1 MSNGWPR
8 VTVSGWGEPKKGKS
22 HFALTFPEPIQA
34 IEIGETGIED
44 LLNKPEFRDKKITHT
59 PITMP
64 VLSPEVADHQKLLT
78 RFEKVLLDSVKLDS
92 GYRTLVIDSASR
104 LWRSVRLV
112 MTEKALEDS
121 IRKKRSQADYELAN
135 DYFEQIIQLVRVKP
149 DLNLVLLHRHRD
161 VWRTQTDENGRD
173 RSGATGEVEA
183 RDYKGIENM
192 VQVVL
197 KFNTGTRFDAKTK
210 GQIESFMHTIQLC
223 RPNHRVVGL
232 TVPDLDYNT
241 LMERVWGRAAAATE

>member
-44 LLNKPEFRDKKITHT
+44 LLPTFKGKQITHT
-59 PITMP
+59 PLIMP
-64 VLSPEVADHQKLLT
+64 VLSPDIGDHQKLLT
-78 RFEKVLLDSVKLDS
+78 AFEKVLLATVKQDS

-104 LWRSVRLV
+104 LWRSVRVV

-121 IRKKRSQADYELAN
+121 IRRKKSQADYELAN
-135 DYFEQIIQLVRVKP
+135 DYFEQIIQLVRQKP

-161 VWRTQTDENGRD
+161 VWRTQMDENGRE

-192 VQVVL
+192 VQMVL
-197 KFNTGTRFDAKTK
+197 KFNTGTRFDARTKTQ
-210 GQIESFMHTIQLC
+210 GESFMHTIQLC
-223 RPNHRVVGL
+223 RFNRKLEGMV
-232 TVPDLDYNT
+232 VPDMDYNL
-241 LMERVWGRAAAATE
+241 LMERVFGRATTE

>member
-44 LLNKPEFRDKKITHT
+44 LLPTFKGKQITHT
-59 PITMP
+59 PLIMP
-64 VLSPEVADHQKLLT
+64 VLSPEVGDHQKLLT
-78 RFEKVLLDSVKLDS
+78 AFEKVLLATVKQDS

-112 MTEKALEDS
+112 MTAKSLEES
-121 IRKKRSQADYELAN
+121 VRRKGSQADYELAN
-135 DYFEQIIQLVRVKP
+135 DYFEQIIQLVRTKP

-192 VQVVL
+192 VQLVI
-197 KFNTGTRFDAKTK
+197 KFDTGMRFDPRTK
-210 GQIESFMHTIQLC
+210 AEVESFMHTIQLC
-223 RPNHRVVGL
+223 RFNRNIQGMKVPNM
-232 TVPDLDYNT
+232 DYNL
-241 LMERVWGRAAAATE
+241 LMERVFGRATATTE